1 MHKEFSVDWDS
12 LDEVSRAFNRTKS
25 RFFELKRIAD
35 GQPSKKERERR
46 VFDACQAIWHAD
58 ISQVYSGLI
67 LDQAPVYYVYAHLD
81 TAHRVAVGR
90 AGITSFAATIGLSF
104 WPFYIGKGV
113 GDRWCDLN
121 RNETHRKTRQ
131 RIEHLGF
138 EPKPVLLAKGLTES
152 EALQR
157 EAKLIDIFGLIMAGG
172 LLTNLDEGAMPEER
186 RSIYR
191 ADYHQLRRLNQV
203 THVNGAESTGKT
215 RVVPATSTKHS
226 VESALR
232 G

>member
-1 MHKEFSVDWDS
+1 MGTMHKEFSVDWDS

-46 VFDACQAIWHAD
+46 VFDACQAILHAD

-121 RNETHRKTRQ
+121 RNETHRKVRERMSRAARVPATVK
-131 RIEHLGF
+131 I
-138 EPKPVLLAKGLTES
+138 ADGLTES
-152 EALQR
+152 AALQL
-157 EAKLIDIFGLIMAGG
+157 ESKLIDIFGSIASGG
-172 LLTNLDEGAMPEER
+172 NLCNLDEGLYPEHR
-186 RSIYR
+186 RSLYLSEYR
-191 ADYHQLRRLNQV
+191 MLRPLNRV
-203 THVNGAESTGKT
+203 THVN
-215 RVVPATSTKHS
+215 
-226 VESALR
+226 
-232 G
+232 